1 MSPAPL
7 FALPGT
13 LLDGRSLAALCQ
25 GLEAASPT
33 VINAPAQILI
43 LGEAETLD
51 DEVDRLAAHAVGPA
65 VWLGHSLGGIVA
77 LHLALRHPD
86 KVAALV
92 LLGANA
98 RAGRDSSEARRA
110 AQWTLAQAQGLLA
123 LARSKL
129 APSYGLTPGQDT
141 DDALLASLAAQA
153 EAVGLRRF
161 QHQLAYARQRPGRLS
176 PRVPLAAPV
185 LACSGEQDSLCPPEQ
200 SDEIVALVAAPH
212 AARHHCLA
220 GAGHLFPMQQAA
232 AVAALLHRF
241 FADVAAA
248 PDPAHLKEPRT

>member
-1 MSPAPL
+1 MSLAPL

-13 LLDGRSLAALCQ
+13 LLDGRSLAALWP
-25 GLEAASPT
+25 GREAQT
-33 VINAPAQILI
+33 LI
-43 LGEAETLD
+43 LGEAGTLD
-51 DEVDRLAAHAVGPA
+51 DEVDRLAAHTAGPA

-77 LHLALRHPD
+77 LHLALRHPA

-110 AQWTLAQAQGLLA
+110 AQWALAQAQGLSA

-129 APSYGLTPGQDT
+129 APGYGLTPGQDT

-161 QHQLAYARQRPGRLS
+161 KHQLVYARQRPGRLA
-176 PRVPLAAPV
+176 PRQPLAVPV
-185 LACSGEQDSLCPPEQ
+185 LACSGTNDSLCPPEQ
-200 SDEIVALVAAPH
+200 SDEIVALVAPPYAG
-212 AARHHCLA
+212 RHHRLA
-220 GAGHLFPMQQAA
+220 GAGHLFPTQQAA
-232 AVAALLHRF
+232 QVAALMHHFL
-241 FADVAAA
+241 AD
-248 PDPAHLKEPRT
+248 LKETCA

>member
-1 MSPAPL
+1 MNPARL

-13 LLDGRSLAALCQ
+13 LLDGRSLAALWP
-25 GLEAASPT
+25 GREAQT
-33 VINAPAQILI
+33 LI
-43 LGEAETLD
+43 LGEAGTLD
-51 DEVDRLAAHAVGPA
+51 EEVNRLAEHAAGPA

-110 AQWTLAQAQGLLA
+110 AQWALAQEQGLSA

-129 APSYGLTPGQDT
+129 APGYGLTPGQDN

-161 QHQLAYARQRPGRLS
+161 KHQLVYARQRPGLLAPRRWLS
-176 PRVPLAAPV
+176 CPV
-185 LACSGEQDSLCPPEQ
+185 LAMSGELDSLCPPAQ
-200 SDEIVALVAAPH
+200 SDEIVALVAPPY
-212 AARHHCLA
+212 AARHHRLA
-220 GAGHLFPMQQAA
+220 GAGHLFPMQQTAP
-232 AVAALLHRF
+232 VAALMHRF
-241 FADVAAA
+241 LAD
-248 PDPAHLKEPRT
+248 LKETCA

>member
-1 MSPAPL
+1 MSLAPL

-13 LLDGRSLAALCQ
+13 LLDGRSLAALWP
-25 GLEAASPT
+25 GREAQT
-33 VINAPAQILI
+33 LI
-43 LGEAETLD
+43 LGEAGTLD
-51 DEVDRLAAHAVGPA
+51 DEVDRLAAHTAGPA

-77 LHLALRHPD
+77 LHLALRHPA

-110 AQWTLAQAQGLLA
+110 AQWALAQAQGLSA

-129 APSYGLTPGQDT
+129 APGYGLTPGQDN

-161 QHQLAYARQRPGRLS
+161 KHQLVYARQRPGLLA
-176 PRVPLAAPV
+176 PRQQLGCRV
-185 LACSGEQDSLCPPEQ
+185 LALSGELDSLCPPAQ
-200 SDEIVALVAAPH
+200 SDEIMALAQPPGRAA
-212 AARHHCLA
+212 HHMLA
-220 GAGHLFPMQQAA
+220 GAGHLFPLQQPAWVA
-232 AVAALLHRF
+232 NQLLSFLAALEES
-241 FADVAAA
+241 
-248 PDPAHLKEPRT
+248 PA

>member
-13 LLDGRSLAALCQ
+13 LLDGRSLAPLCS
-25 GLEAASPT
+25 GREVRP
-33 VINAPAQILI
+33 LI
-43 LGEAETLD
+43 LGEAGTLD
-51 DEVDRLAAHAVGPA
+51 DEVDRLAAYTAEPA

-77 LHLALRHPD
+77 LHLAMRHPD

-98 RAGRDSSEARRA
+98 RGGRDSSEARRA
-110 AQWTLAQAQGLLA
+110 AQWALAQAEGLSA

-129 APSYGLTPGQDT
+129 APGYGLMPGQDA

-153 EAVGLRRF
+153 EAVGLQRF
-161 QHQLAYARQRPGRLS
+161 KHQLVYARQRPGWLAPRQPLS
-176 PRVPLAAPV
+176 VPV
-185 LACSGEQDSLCPPEQ
+185 LACSGQNDSLCPPQQ
-200 SDEIVALVAAPH
+200 SDEIVSLVCPPYR
-212 AARHHCLA
+212 ARHHLLV

-232 AVAALLHRF
+232 QVAALMHRF
-241 FADVAAA
+241 LAD
-248 PDPAHLKEPRT
+248 LKETCA